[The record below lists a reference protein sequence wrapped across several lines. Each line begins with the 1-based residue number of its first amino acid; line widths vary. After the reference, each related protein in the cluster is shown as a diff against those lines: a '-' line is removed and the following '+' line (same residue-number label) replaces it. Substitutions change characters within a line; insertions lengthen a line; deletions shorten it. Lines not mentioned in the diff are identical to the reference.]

1 MNEYAHIWQIIK
13 KISDGHA
20 GADEIELLNK
30 WLAQDEYHQLIYES
44 WLLEINRSDERKL
57 NEHSQKTV
65 MEKLSGR
72 INSNSKNSKNIFS
85 RHIISIAASL
95 IFICVL
101 ALAFY
106 QLESYRSSTTSDYVI
121 NENPKGEKSK
131 IILPD
136 GSLVWLNADSK
147 ISYPVNF
154 EENREVVLA
163 GEAFFEVKRD
173 TLNPFIIHLEGA
185 KVKVLGTSF
194 NIKSYPGDSISETTV
209 LSGKVAFIDK
219 QNAYDS
225 IILLKDEKVVYNQ
238 LTHQVET
245 WQAENNQAAAWVEG
259 KLVFDATPMSG
270 VKKVLERWYN
280 VDIELNEKITN
291 CRITATFK
299 EQPLEDVLTLISLT
313 KEFNFSISDQQVFIN
328 GNECI

>member
-1 MNEYAHIWQIIK
+1 
-13 KISDGHA
+13 
-20 GADEIELLNK
+20 
-30 WLAQDEYHQLIYES
+30 
-44 WLLEINRSDERKL
+44 
-57 NEHSQKTV
+57 